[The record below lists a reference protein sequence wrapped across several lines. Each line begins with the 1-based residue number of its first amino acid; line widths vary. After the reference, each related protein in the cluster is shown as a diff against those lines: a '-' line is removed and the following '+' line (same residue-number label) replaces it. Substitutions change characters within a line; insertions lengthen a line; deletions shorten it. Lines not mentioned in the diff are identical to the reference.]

1 MLMSYLL
8 SIGLLTPPVGTVLL
22 ITFPMPILWLA
33 YASGFAIK

>member
-1 MLMSYLL
+1 MSYLL
-8 SIGLLTPPVGTVLL
+8 SIGLLTPSVGTVLL